1 MRPLVEEYELDGRR
15 LNLLAR
21 GRVVNLAAAEGHPSA
36 VMDMSFATQALAV
49 EHLVRSGE
57 DLGPGVHPFPAAL
70 DREVAR
76 LKLDALGVRIDE
88 LTPDQAAYAHA
99 WVPAPHED

>member
-1 MRPLVEEYELDGRR
+1 VP
-15 LNLLAR
+15 
-21 GRVVNLAAAEGHPSA
+21 AE
-36 VMDMSFATQALAV
+36 
-49 EHLVRSGE
+49 
-57 DLGPGVHPFPAAL
+57 L

-99 WVPAPHED
+99 WVPAPHEE